1 MRLQSRFHTTRLSNH
16 HITNS
21 QVDREAV
28 READIIVDEAIAIAP
43 RHAPHRV
50 PHLVHIANLA
60 QDHGQDLIHIVV
72 LATIEMYVL

>member
-1 MRLQSRFHTTRLSNH
+1 MDQ
-16 HITNS
+16 
-21 QVDREAV
+21 EAV

-60 QDHGQDLIHIVV
+60 QDRGQDLIHIVV
-72 LATIEMYVL
+72 LATIEMYGL